1 MPGISDPGYELVV
14 AAIEHGIPVVPI
26 PGASAVTTALA
37 SSGLATDVFTFLGFL
52 PAKSVGRRRLL
63 ESEKKEKGT
72 LLFLEAPHRLQE
84 SLEDIL
90 AVLGD
95 RKIAVCRELT
105 KLHEEIYRGTVSQA
119 ITHFTAPKGEFT
131 LVIEGNRN
139 EESPQMTGDIGE
151 KLHSLR
157 LAGVPAKDA
166 VAAVAAE
173 TGLSK
178 RELYR
183 VWLEKNRD

>member
-1 MPGISDPGYELVV
+1 M
-14 AAIEHGIPVVPI
+14 
-26 PGASAVTTALA
+26 
-37 SSGLATDVFTFLGFL
+37 
-52 PAKSVGRRRLL
+52 
-63 ESEKKEKGT
+63 
-72 LLFLEAPHRLQE
+72 
-84 SLEDIL
+84 
-90 AVLGD
+90 GD

-166 VAAVAAE
+166 VPRLLPKPV
-173 TGLSK
+173 
-178 RELYR
+178 YR
-183 VWLEKNRD
+183 NGSFIESG

>member
-1 MPGISDPGYELVV
+1 
-14 AAIEHGIPVVPI
+14 
-26 PGASAVTTALA
+26 
-37 SSGLATDVFTFLGFL
+37 
-52 PAKSVGRRRLL
+52 
-63 ESEKKEKGT
+63 
-72 LLFLEAPHRLQE
+72 
-84 SLEDIL
+84 
-90 AVLGD
+90 
-95 RKIAVCRELT
+95 
-105 KLHEEIYRGTVSQA
+105 
-119 ITHFTAPKGEFT
+119 